1 VFDGFDDIYVKAA
14 LLDNFDKKTLL
25 AASQGMNWFFCVLS
39 MFAIFLL
46 PRQFHT
52 AIVENNSEKHIRTA
66 LWLFPLYLLL
76 LIFSSSQLLGQTSF

>member
-1 VFDGFDDIYVKAA
+1 LRFIDVCY
-14 LLDNFDKKTLL
+14 
-25 AASQGMNWFFCVLS
+25 LS
-39 MFAIFLL
+39 L

-76 LIFSSSQLLGQTSF
+76 LIFSSSQLLGAATSFEGKG

>member
-1 VFDGFDDIYVKAA
+1 
-14 LLDNFDKKTLL
+14 
-25 AASQGMNWFFCVLS
+25 

-76 LIFSSSQLLGQTSF
+76 LIFSSSQLLGRQHPFEGKGLNADTYPY